1 MATSSAA
8 VRIGNCSGFY
18 GDRLA
23 AMREMLT
30 GGELD
35 YLTGDYL
42 AELTMLILARDRVKS
57 PDRGYAKTFLIQL
70 EECLGTA
77 LDRGVRIVA
86 NAGGLNPAGLAQAV
100 RDLADRLGL
109 SVRVAHVEGDDL
121 LPRAEELGFGA
132 ATAATSGFGAAT
144 AATSGFGAATA
155 ATSGFGAATAETP
168 AAGTP
173 LAANAY
179 LGAWGIVDCLNSGAD
194 VVVTGRV
201 TDASVI
207 VGPAAAHHGWGR
219 TDYDRLAG
227 AIAAGH
233 VIECGA
239 QATGGNYSFFTE
251 IADLTHP
258 GFPLAEIHSDG
269 SSVITKHPGTGGAVT
284 IDTVTA
290 QLLYEI
296 TGARYANPDATL
308 RVDTIELSD
317 DGPDRVRI
325 SGVTGEAPPP
335 TLKVSLNSIG
345 GFRNEMTLVL
355 TGLDIEAK
363 AALVRRQ
370 LESAL
375 AVKPAEMQWTLA
387 RTDHADADTEEAA
400 SALLRC
406 VVRDPDPA
414 NVGRQFSSAA
424 VELALASYPG
434 FTSTAPPG
442 DGQIYGVFHP
452 AFVPA
457 TEVAHVAVHADGGRT
472 DIAPAAETLD
482 LAPVAPPELPSA
494 QSFGETR
501 RVPLGRIA
509 GARSGDKGGSANVG
523 LWVRRDDHWRW
534 LAHTITVDK
543 LRELLPET
551 ADLEVIRHLLP
562 RLRAVNFVI
571 EGILGQG
578 VAYQARFDPQ
588 AKGLGEWLRSRHVDI
603 PEECLSPEGE
613 RE

>member
-1 MATSSAA
+1 MTGA

-42 AELTMLILARDRVKS
+42 AELTMLILARDRAKS
-57 PDRGYAKTFLIQL
+57 PDRGYARTFLRQL
-70 EECLGTA
+70 EDCLGLA
-77 LDRGVRIVA
+77 IDKGVRIVA
-86 NAGGLNPAGLAQAV
+86 NAGGLNPAALATAV
-100 RDLADRLGL
+100 RALGERLGL
-109 SVRVAHVEGDDL
+109 SVNVAYVEGDDL
-121 LPRAEELGFGA
+121 VARADELGFGA
-132 ATAATSGFGAAT
+132 
-144 AATSGFGAATA
+144 
-155 ATSGFGAATAETP
+155 
-168 AAGTP
+168 P

-179 LGAWGIVDCLNSGAD
+179 LGAWGIADCLADGAD

-207 VGPAAAHHGWGR
+207 VGPAAAHFGWAR
-219 TDYDRLAG
+219 TDYDALAG
-227 AIAAGH
+227 AVAAGH

-239 QATGGNYSFFTE
+239 QATGGNYAFFTE
-251 IADLTHP
+251 LAADLTHP
-258 GFPLAEIHSDG
+258 GFPLAEVHADG
-269 SSVITKHPGTGGAVT
+269 SSVVTKHPGTGGAVT
-284 IDTVTA
+284 IGTVTA

-296 TGARYANPDATL
+296 TGARYANPDVTL

-317 DGPDRVRI
+317 DGLDRVRI
-325 SGVTGEAPPP
+325 SGVKGEPPPP

-345 GFRNEMTLVL
+345 GFRNEMALVL

-370 LESAL
+370 LETSL
-375 AVKPAEMQWTLA
+375 PVKPAEMQWTLA
-387 RTDHADADTEEAA
+387 RTDHADADTEETA
-400 SALLRC
+400 SALFRC

-434 FTSTAPPG
+434 FTSTSPPG
-442 DGQIYGVFHP
+442 DGQVYGVFTP
-452 AFVPA
+452 GYVDATDVP
-457 TEVAHVAVHADGGRT
+457 HVAVHSDGTRV
-472 DIAPAAETLD
+472 DIAPATETLA
-482 LAPVAPPELPSA
+482 LAPVPPFALPEPLP
-494 QSFGETR
+494 FGETR
-501 RVPLGRIA
+501 RAPLGLLA

-523 LWVRRDDHWRW
+523 LWVRTEDHWRW
-534 LAHTITVDK
+534 LAHTLTVQK

-551 ADLEVIRHLLP
+551 ADLPVTRHLLP
-562 RLRAVNFVI
+562 NLWAVNFVI
-571 EGILGQG
+571 DGILGQG

-588 AKGLGEWLRSRHVDI
+588 AKGLGEWLRSRHIDI
-603 PEECLSPEGE
+603 PERFLAMSVS
-613 RE
+613 REEKRTK